1 MSTEKTFVVDEKV
14 LQDAKD
20 KWNKHLARYGNK
32 VTVSFDEMF
41 NFFDTC
47 ISYSEIAEKIGV
59 SREYV
64 RQIYNKYFCKIFGES
79 LIKDKQKE
87 GTKEKKK
94 LSHEKI
100 EKELFSKKPFSS
112 IVGSAKLAG
121 CDVHITSSNENGHVK
136 LKQLLVNGHLC
147 SLKTMS
153 TSFTP
158 PGGTR
163 SFVHASV
170 GKPTDEKIRFIIF
183 YYKVKGF
190 PERIFVVSYKI
201 IEDIFFKSKNKKRVD
216 INIPTKKCPVYNNRI
231 PLLDWWKYENAW
243 HLIT

>member
-1 MSTEKTFVVDEKV
+1 MLEEKTLDVDEKV
-14 LQDAKD
+14 LQEAKD
-20 KWNKHLARYGNK
+20 KWNKYLARPCNK
-32 VTVSFDEMF
+32 VALSFDEIINLF
-41 NFFDTC
+41 KTC
-47 ISYSEIAEKIGV
+47 GSFAEMAEKIGV

-64 RQIYNKYFCKIFGES
+64 RQIYKKYFFEIFGDNFAR
-79 LIKDKQKE
+79 DKQKE

-158 PGGTR
+158 PGGNR

-190 PERIFVVSYKI
+190 PERIFVVPYKI

-216 INIPTKKCPVYNNRI
+216 LNIPTKKCPVYNNRT
-231 PLLDWWKYENAW
+231 PLLDWWGYENAW